1 MHELSLVQQEVA
13 KASKKIKEK
22 KVHKIFFSLG
32 KLAHGTPE
40 SIKEAFSLAVSDTP
54 LFGAEVVVNVIEPK
68 VKCSSCGYEFASDR
82 EITLACPKCRSTST
96 EVVSGKECCIDHLEF
111 DK

>member
-13 KASKKIKEK
+13 KASKEVGSK
-22 KVHKIFFSLG
+22 KVHKVIFNLG

-40 SIKEAFSLAVSDTP
+40 SIKEAFSLAVPNTP

-68 VKCSSCGYEFASDR
+68 VKCSSCGYEFNSDR
-82 EITLACPKCRSTST
+82 EIALACFKCKSTST
-96 EVVSGKECCIDHLEF
+96 QVVSGKECCIDHLEF